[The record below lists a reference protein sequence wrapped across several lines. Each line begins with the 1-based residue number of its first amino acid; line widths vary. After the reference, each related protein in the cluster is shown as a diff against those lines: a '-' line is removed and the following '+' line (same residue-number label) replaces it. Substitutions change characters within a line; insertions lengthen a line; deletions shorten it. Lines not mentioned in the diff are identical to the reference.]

1 LESFIDDL
9 VPKFQALE
17 SEAVLARFQAVY
29 ENMNLALDG
38 MPYSE
43 IGISD
48 EVKEQVTKSSS
59 NFFLRREFFFVNI
72 LVNKPCNDPSYYFD
86 KSWNRFGDFR

>member
-1 LESFIDDL
+1 MCRPKYCILIDDL

-17 SEAVLARFQAVY
+17 SEAVLGRFRAVY
-29 ENMNLALDG
+29 EKMNLALDG

-48 EVKEQVTKSSS
+48 EVKEQV
-59 NFFLRREFFFVNI
+59 NI
-72 LVNKPCNDPSYYFD
+72 CQHFGKMKWSIVFSYLMQTGTALVVS
-86 KSWNRFGDFR
+86 G